1 MCIDMCRCF
10 ISVYLRVS
18 KAAYALEHFVYHF
31 KIRTVIVYQMNDNGC
46 VKVHI
51 PHTRIVSESM
61 AHTRKLTVTKDHV
74 CNKN

>member
-1 MCIDMCRCF
+1 MIK
-10 ISVYLRVS
+10 L
-18 KAAYALEHFVYHF
+18 L